1 MLPTGARSET
11 WRAPRCGAQRH
22 GASSKPATRVRGA
35 SSKPAT
41 RVRGASSKPATR
53 VRGVRDSRTWS
64 NLRLAHVQTAY
75 FREIKRLAH
84 VAGAM
89 EKQRLAHV
97 AGANEEAA
105 TRARGLAQI
114 KRPKLHAECL
124 GQTKSYHT
132 KQINLL
138 GSYLAASFRRY
149 GERKENLPRKSED
162 FRNDTKQIAHCR
174 EWTALWTAL
183 WTIESTVQCC
193 VLQ

>member
-53 VRGVRDSRTWS
+53 VRGVRDSRTWP

-89 EKQRLAHV
+89 KKQRLAHV
-97 AGANEEAA
+97 DSPKSSD
-105 TRARGLAQI
+105 Q
-114 KRPKLHAECL
+114 KLHAECL
-124 GQTKSYHT
+124 GQTKSYHA

-138 GSYLAASFRRY
+138 GSYLAASFRGY
-149 GERKENLPRKSED
+149 GERKKKQFKRLYAFTVRMKCVYRTYKVRTQRAHPAEKRQGATPLGYRPR
-162 FRNDTKQIAHCR
+162 R
-174 EWTALWTAL
+174 
-183 WTIESTVQCC
+183 
-193 VLQ
+193 